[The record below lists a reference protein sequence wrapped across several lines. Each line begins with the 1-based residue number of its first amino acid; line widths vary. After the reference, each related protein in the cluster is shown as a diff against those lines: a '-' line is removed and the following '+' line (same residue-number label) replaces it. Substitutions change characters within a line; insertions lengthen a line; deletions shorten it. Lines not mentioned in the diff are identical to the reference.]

1 MVEVKEK
8 TVAELKA
15 ELDAFAS
22 FPSDFERPSKQ
33 PKENVVEKPLE
44 SPKIPVVVVQKQESA
59 PVQSVPPVQ
68 AQPAGSQQPAT
79 PMPAQNPTSPAPS
92 EAAASPVFSFDK
104 AIESVLSTKQ
114 KAIDDDAAMK
124 KQKVVDDFYS
134 KLGKFIDAIASD
146 VPLPAQAAPA
156 HPIVQPPIVEPA
168 REVPEPKPLKQS
180 SAKVPKPKRVWTMK
194 AVAALAI
201 VSFLGALIVV
211 ITLTALL
218 GH

>member
-22 FPSDFERPSKQ
+22 FPSDFERPSQQ
-33 PKENVVEKPLE
+33 PKENIVEKSVE

-68 AQPAGSQQPAT
+68 AQPAEAQQPAT
-79 PMPAQNPTSPAPS
+79 PMPAQNPTSPTQS
-92 EAAASPVFSFDK
+92 EAAASPVFSFDR

-146 VPLPAQAAPA
+146 APLPAQAAPA
-156 HPIVQPPIVEPA
+156 QPIVQPPIVEPA
-168 REVPEPKPLKQS
+168 REVPKPLKQS